1 MTHNSVQRF
10 LFDDLDIR
18 GAVVHLGSVWKQL
31 LANRNYPAQ
40 VVELL
45 GQMSITTLLLAD
57 NLKQPGRLT
66 IQLRGEGPV
75 TLLVID
81 CDETLNL
88 RCMAQHSDMIEAA
101 SHRDSLRSSLVD
113 LLGKGQ
119 LMISLDMPSMREPY
133 QSIVPIVGNNIAEIF
148 EHYLAHSEQLASR
161 FFLTA
166 STSAAGGLF
175 LQKMPSSE
183 ERDADG
189 WARIEALAGTV
200 KPEELLDLTN
210 ESLLTRL
217 FNQET
222 VRLFD
227 ALPVTHHVP
236 ENREKIGIML
246 LSLGRD
252 EVYGALK
259 ERGAIIIRDDLS
271 NHEYRFDKAD
281 IDELF
286 LSTPETPPTV
296 H

>member
-227 ALPVTHHVP
+227 AQPVTHHVP

>member
-18 GAVVHLGSVWKQL
+18 GAVAHLGSVWKQL
-31 LANRNYPAQ
+31 LASRNYPLP

-88 RCMAQHSDMIEAA
+88 RCMAQHGEQIETA
-101 SHRDSLRSSLVD
+101 SLVD

-133 QSIVPIVGNNIAEIF
+133 QSIVPIVGNSIAEIF
-148 EHYLAHSEQLASR
+148 EHYLVHSEQLASR

-166 STSAAGGLF
+166 SASAAAGLF
-175 LQKMPSSE
+175 LQKMPSAE
-183 ERDADG
+183 QRDADG
-189 WARIEALAGTV
+189 WARMETLASTV
-200 KPEELLDLTN
+200 KPDELLDLSS
-210 ESLLTRL
+210 EDLLTRL
-217 FNQET
+217 FHQET

-227 ALPVTHHVP
+227 AQPVTHNVP
-236 ENREKIGIML
+236 ENREKIGTML

-259 ERGAIIIRDDLS
+259 ERSVIVIRDDLS

-286 LSTPETPPTV
+286 RNTPETPPTV

>member
-1 MTHNSVQRF
+1 MTLNSVQRF

-101 SHRDSLRSSLVD
+101 SLVD

-227 ALPVTHHVP
+227 AQPVTHHVP

-246 LSLGRD
+246 LSLGRE